1 MNVIEEVQ
9 TLTLRELEEQSDTS
23 LFVVNNTQPRGEI
36 VFNVTTGRGRD
47 HTVIVPD
54 TWIPFDQTTQAKKI
68 EIVDSPDFRRAVSQ
82 KYLLVVSTS
91 SADEFM
97 EKNEHGQNEL
107 QRIFN
112 KAGGQNSIAANSGGM
127 TTKMQQIKQ
136 QSGGISIEAA
146 AADGSSTTE
155 QISGAVIQIINR
167 SNSEGDDKMDVKE
180 AMSLLV
186 GRNLN
191 SRELDYIIKNSVHA
205 EIKAFASK
213 KI

>member
-1 MNVIEEVQ
+1 MVLPKPWPTN
-9 TLTLRELEEQSDTS
+9 S
-23 LFVVNNTQPRGEI
+23 L
-36 VFNVTTGRGRD
+36 
-47 HTVIVPD
+47 
-54 TWIPFDQTTQAKKI
+54 TTQAKKI

-91 SADEFM
+91 SADTFM
-97 EKNEHGQNEL
+97 EKSEHGKNEL

-112 KAGGQNSIAANSGGM
+112 KAGGQNNIAANSGGM
-127 TTKMQQIKQ
+127 TAKMQQIKQ

>member
-1 MNVIEEVQ
+1 MDVLNEVSI
-9 TLTLRELEEQSDTS
+9 LTLRELEEQTDTS

-54 TWIPFDQTTQAKKI
+54 TWIPFDLTTQAKKS

-82 KYLLVVSTS
+82 KYLLVASTK

-97 EKNEHGQNEL
+97 EKNELASTEMS
-107 QRIFN
+107 RIFN
-112 KAGGQNSIAANSGGM
+112 KAGGQNNIAANSGNAM
-127 TTKMQQIKQ
+127 TTKMSQIKQ
-136 QSGGISIEAA
+136 QSGGIAVAAETEAA
-146 AADGSSTTE
+146 NGES
-155 QISGAVIQIINR
+155 ISGAVVQIISR

-186 GRNLN
+186 GRQLN
-191 SRELDYIIKNSVHA
+191 GKELDYIIKNSVHA
-205 EIKAFASK
+205 DIKAFASK